1 MQTMLVN
8 ELENGI
14 PPPSTTASS
23 ADSDGGPD
31 YEVVKRAE
39 PMDGTAVSRELEGMT
54 NSNAASS
61 SSASTSSKYQ
71 QMLQK
76 AKARKKFM

>member
-1 MQTMLVN
+1 MQTLLVD

-14 PPPSTTASS
+14 PPSTSGDN
-23 ADSDGGPD
+23 DSDSGPD